1 MNRVLWIG
9 QLNADRVEDYSEK
22 HLNIWP
28 EMVAMIKEAGVSNYS
43 IFVSGLTV
51 VGYYECENLEE
62 TKRHQEVAAISA
74 EWGKAMG
81 GCFTVVP
88 QIVTNEVMYIA

>member
-62 TKRHQEVAAISA
+62 TKHHQEVAAISA
-74 EWGKAMG
+74 EWGKAMA

-88 QIVTNEVMYIA
+88 QIVSNEVMYIA